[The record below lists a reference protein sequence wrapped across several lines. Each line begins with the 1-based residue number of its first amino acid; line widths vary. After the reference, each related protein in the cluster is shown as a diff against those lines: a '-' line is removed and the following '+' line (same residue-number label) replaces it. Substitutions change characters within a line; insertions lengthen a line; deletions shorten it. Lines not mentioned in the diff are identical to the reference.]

1 MVRRDQDGG
10 HRSEKSGPKIP
21 GFRAFVPRLCW
32 AFSRACILSS
42 AFDRREKRSDRRRF
56 ASSAILARVGRGT
69 RAFLAGPVRIARGN
83 TFGGDSSSFL
93 PACAS
98 SSRRRFDERRGHFER
113 DSANGKQKGKTGRFG
128 PIGPETAQYQLPHN
142 IVTFG
147 IVRARDVRVCR
158 ERERRGERRSR
169 FAISSRGSWAIKFYS
184 RSFFCLA
191 PNVSFFDNFERI
203 LNSSHFR
210 CDIIVTTCSSRLY
223 LVVRFENFT

>member
-83 TFGGDSSSFL
+83 VWRRFVFVSPGL
-93 PACAS
+93 HP
-98 SSRRRFDERRGHFER
+98 RRFDERRGHFER

-147 IVRARDVRVCR
+147 MVRARDVRVYR

-191 PNVSFFDNFERI
+191 PNMSFFDNFERI